1 MPARAPVRALIG
13 ALLLGMPFAGPPAGA
28 GEYTRYVPVVLPGPA
43 PVSATLSLPAGWRP
57 GSLPAGWRPG
67 EATVVL
73 LFDPADPPALRNSL
87 MASLLAAQ
95 EAVIEAPYPSLPG
108 ALLALDEQGVSGPVV
123 LLGLGDAAARAALG
137 DDAALAGIV
146 LARVGLGSGAAVF
159 RTGRMSGLG
168 PLAAPFCEALAW
180 SGSAM
185 PTPLPVLAL
194 SAGADALERDCRNTL
209 SRRR

>member
-1 MPARAPVRALIG
+1 MPARAPARALLG
-13 ALLLGMPFAGPPAGA
+13 ALLLGLPFAGPPAAA

-43 PVSATLSLPAGWRP
+43 PVGATL
-57 GSLPAGWRPG
+57 SLPAGWRPG

-95 EAVIEAPYPSLPG
+95 EAVMEVPYPSLPG
-108 ALLALDEQGVSGPVV
+108 ALLALEEQAVSGPVV
-123 LLGLGDAAARAALG
+123 LVGLGDAAARAALG
-137 DDAALAGIV
+137 NDAALAGIV
-146 LARVGLGSGAAVF
+146 LTQVGLGSGAPVF
-159 RTGRMSGLG
+159 RTGGMSGLG

-180 SGSAM
+180 GGSAM

-194 SAGADALERDCRNTL
+194 GAGADALERDCRSVL
-209 SRRR
+209 SARR